1 MSRFYGFDENEFNH
15 AESENNSIINV
26 TKYEVMEHVPEEKPK
41 KKSKFKA
48 YIALI
53 LATSVI
59 TSGAVGGTL
68 YYKFSGDL
76 KKIASTQGVSTGSS
90 IPGISKTSFIKD
102 GGVTDIVKKVGP
114 SVVGIRVTNTAQ
126 RGYYGQ
132 QLGESA
138 SEGSGVII
146 SKDGYIMTNYHV
158 VQAGDPKN
166 GGDKNATIEV
176 FLPDK
181 RQAKAKFIGGDQ
193 KNDLAVIKVELS
205 DLPVAELGDST
216 KLEAGELAVAIGNP
230 LGMDFFGSVTVGVI
244 SAVDRTMEVEDKVM
258 KLIQTDAAINPGNSG
273 GALVNSQGQVIGINT
288 VKITQSGIEGLGFAI
303 PMNEVKPIVDQ
314 LMMFGYVKGRP
325 LIGVSGRDITQ
336 IMARTYEVPEGIYVE
351 EVTPLS
357 GAAKAGIKKG
367 DILTT
372 VAGKEV
378 KTMKELEAVKK
389 NYKAGDTVDVVV
401 FRDGQTKTL
410 SLTFSEEK

>member
-15 AESENNSIINV
+15 VEESNSVINV
-26 TKYEVMEHVPEEKPK
+26 TTYEVMERVPEEKPK
-41 KKSKFKA
+41 RKSKFKA

-53 LATSVI
+53 LATSII

-76 KKIASTQGVSTGSS
+76 KKIASTQGISTGSS

-132 QLGESA
+132 QLGQSA
-138 SEGSGVII
+138 SEGSGVVI

-158 VQAGDPKN
+158 VEAGDPKN
-166 GGDKNATIEV
+166 GDSTTIEV

-181 RQAKAKFIGGDQ
+181 RQAKAKFIGGDP

-216 KLEAGELAVAIGNP
+216 NLEAGELAVAIGNP

-288 VKITQSGIEGLGFAI
+288 VKITQSGVEGLGFAI

-325 LIGVSGRDITQ
+325 LIGVTGWGITQ
-336 IMARTYEVPEGIYVE
+336 TIARTYSVPEGIYVD